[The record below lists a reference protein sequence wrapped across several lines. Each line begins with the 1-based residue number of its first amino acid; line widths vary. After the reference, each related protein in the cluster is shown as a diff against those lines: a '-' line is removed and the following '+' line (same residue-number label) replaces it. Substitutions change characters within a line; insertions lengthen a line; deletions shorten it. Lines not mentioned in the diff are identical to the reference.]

1 MAFRTIGL
9 EIGTSALRAAELL
22 IGGEVPSLSNYQEV
36 QLPPKA
42 IVDGEIADKS
52 IVIER
57 LKRLWDEGDFSQN
70 RVTVGVAGLRAIIR
84 EVDAPYVPDKELD
97 QSIQFVAQD
106 VIPFPPEKTLLSY
119 KLIGDVTSPEGTPKR
134 RCLVAAAHRD
144 LVDPIIE
151 VLDIVGLVP
160 NIIDLSSL
168 ALVRIA
174 LTSMDPLPSPGA
186 EALVS
191 IGAGLTMVVVHENG
205 IATFVRTIG
214 LGGDAVTEAIAS
226 VLDSPFQDAE
236 QIKWNLTLPGPQ
248 YQVANNAARETTA
261 SLITEIRSSV
271 EYYNSI
277 QNRQDVQRVVV
288 TGGGS
293 LLNELIPRLQQQFRI
308 PVTPLHPLRKI
319 DTSQLELLPE
329 DIARREPSM
338 STVLGLAVPEP
349 GAVKQI
355 NLLPPEIK
363 RKESIKKTKRLSISI
378 AVILIAIMVALSVL
392 KFLQANNAANVLS
405 SDNNRIS
412 SLNQQIAAHNQAA
425 KQQQQ
430 LQQFVTAAKVILAAD
445 IDWQQVTNEL
455 DLDMPAGGYYGAPTT
470 TPPTGPYFYTFQFSP
485 YKSPSSSAG
494 VSSPASKI
502 PVLYTIQVPVYGGP
516 GTNNQLVQNF
526 INAITNDPLSYFT
539 QPQITAVQELSS
551 STGASTFVN
560 GPISFNATF
569 GVTSK
574 ALAPRDQYYTSTT

>member
-1 MAFRTIGL
+1 
-9 EIGTSALRAAELL
+9 
-22 IGGEVPSLSNYQEV
+22 
-36 QLPPKA
+36 
-42 IVDGEIADKS
+42 
-52 IVIER
+52 
-57 LKRLWDEGDFSQN
+57 
-70 RVTVGVAGLRAIIR
+70 
-84 EVDAPYVPDKELD
+84 
-97 QSIQFVAQD
+97 
-106 VIPFPPEKTLLSY
+106 
-119 KLIGDVTSPEGTPKR
+119 
-134 RCLVAAAHRD
+134 
-144 LVDPIIE
+144 
-151 VLDIVGLVP
+151 
-160 NIIDLSSL
+160 
-168 ALVRIA
+168 
-174 LTSMDPLPSPGA
+174 
-186 EALVS
+186 
-191 IGAGLTMVVVHENG
+191 
-205 IATFVRTIG
+205 
-214 LGGDAVTEAIAS
+214 
-226 VLDSPFQDAE
+226 LDSPFQDAE

-338 STVLGLAVPEP
+338 STVMGLAVPEP

-363 RKESIKKTKRLSISI
+363 RKESVKKTKRLSISI

-485 YKSPSSSAG
+485 YTSPSSSAG